1 MIILH
6 SLKAICDDRKLPVM
20 TGGYIPPQGEAA
32 PTTYIVLTPMDD
44 ELTAYADDMPHL
56 EIQSARL
63 TLFSKSNYLSL
74 RESLRDA
81 ILAAGLTISD
91 MRFIEHEPDTG
102 YYHYAIDVEKIEN
115 LEG

>member
-1 MIILH
+1 MSILQ
-6 SLKAICDDRKLPVM
+6 SLKAVCDAKRLPVM
-20 TGGYIPPQGEAA
+20 TGSYVPPQGEAA

-44 ELTAYADDMPHL
+44 ELTVYGDDMPHL

-74 RESLRDA
+74 RNTLRDA
-81 ILAAGLTISD
+81 ILAAGLTITD

-102 YYHYAIDVEKIEN
+102 YYHYAIDVESIQSM
-115 LEG
+115 EG